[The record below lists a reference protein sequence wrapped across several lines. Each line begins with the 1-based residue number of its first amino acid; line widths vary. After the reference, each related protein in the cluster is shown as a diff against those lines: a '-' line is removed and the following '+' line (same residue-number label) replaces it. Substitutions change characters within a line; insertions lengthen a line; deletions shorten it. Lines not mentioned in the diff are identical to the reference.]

1 MGKRFGITMLATLV
15 AWLAVVPVAFA
26 QSTTM
31 TAVAEGEGNAR
42 ALELSVLGKRIEVGR
57 AKANVHVETPTG
69 TKVTGMAGGIC
80 NLLGDSTTDCN
91 LQKEVSSS
99 TGDNGNNDDSC
110 LVETPNVAGLAGI
123 LDLGVGCQDSNSKV
137 TDNKATGHN
146 IGRLAKLGVGL
157 DLSGIL
163 STVTGV
169 TGPDPVA
176 NVVKGP
182 EVTGVFDLVKGTTP
196 TELNALDAVIT
207 TVQNTTYPVAD
218 LIDDILTGVAI
229 KGKALDVSVLE
240 GKVDVTNDGPKTK
253 IASDA
258 ATVKINLLAVE
269 LGELN
274 LPVDLPIALPD
285 LSQGLLQIEVTPSHA
300 EATFNADSGICNSD
314 AKSSLARL
322 KVANL
327 LGGGGFTEIE
337 VPNLSALNSILGVLG
352 DVLSISINKTSVSPP
367 KTGQNG
373 DTCSAYASGLEIHAL
388 KGLSGGI
395 SLRLAAVDAGFGGN
409 AVPQRLAAVDVKPP
423 LPTTGGPTYLY
434 WAIGAALGVAS
445 FGAFQLRR
453 RMARS
458 AG

>member
-1 MGKRFGITMLATLV
+1 LV

-42 ALELSVLGKRIEVGR
+42 ALELSILGKRIEVGR

-91 LQKEVSSS
+91 LQKETSSS
-99 TGDNGNNDDSC
+99 VGDNGNNDDSC
-110 LVETPNVAGLAGI
+110 LVETPDVAGLAGI

-137 TDNKATGHN
+137 TDNKATGSN
-146 IGRLAKLGVGL
+146 IGRLAKIGVGL

-176 NVVKGP
+176 NVVKGA
-182 EVTGVFDLVKGTTP
+182 EVTGVFDLVKGTVGGAGLPAGTD
-196 TELNALDAVIT
+196 ELTDVIT
-207 TVQNTTYPVAD
+207 TVQNTTYTVAD
-218 LIDDILTGVAI
+218 LLDDILTGVAI
-229 KGKALDVSVLE
+229 KGTAAEISALE
-240 GKVDVTNDGPKTK
+240 GTVNVTNDGPKTK

-258 ATVKINLLAVE
+258 ATLKVNLLAVE
-269 LGELN
+269 LGDLN
-274 LPVDLPIALPD
+274 LPANLPIALPD
-285 LSQGLLQIEVTPSHA
+285 LSQGLLQLEVTPSHA

-327 LGGGGFTEIE
+327 LGGGGFTTIE
-337 VPNLSALNSILGVLG
+337 VPDLSALNSILGVLG
-352 DVLSISINKTSVSPP
+352 DVLSISINKTTVSPP

-373 DTCSAYASGLEIHAL
+373 DTCSAYASGLEVHAL
-388 KGLSGGI
+388 KGIGGGI
-395 SLRLAAVDAGFGGN
+395 SLRVAAVDAGFGGN

-453 RMARS
+453 RMVRS
-458 AG
+458 EG